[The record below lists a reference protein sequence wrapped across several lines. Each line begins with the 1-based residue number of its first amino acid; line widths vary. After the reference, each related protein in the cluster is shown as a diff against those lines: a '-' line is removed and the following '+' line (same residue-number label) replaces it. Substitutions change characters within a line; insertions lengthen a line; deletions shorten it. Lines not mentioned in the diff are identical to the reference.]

1 MLLNEPTFH
10 YSIRNGPQSFQDGD
24 IVVIHVPVSEET
36 TLDRPFLSM
45 TLSVVIFPEK
55 CYSSWMTVSDGFG
68 LFLVSRPSSSQRCP
82 IGDNLKTILATATLE
97 CDYSPKL
104 IKMCLQRA
112 FSVKNVV

>member
-1 MLLNEPTFH
+1 M
-10 YSIRNGPQSFQDGD
+10 
-24 IVVIHVPVSEET
+24 VIHVPVSEET

-68 LFLVSRPSSSQRCP
+68 LFLVSLPSSSQRCP
-82 IGDNLKTILATATLE
+82 IGDNLKTLLATSTLK

-104 IKMCLQRA
+104 IKMRLQRA